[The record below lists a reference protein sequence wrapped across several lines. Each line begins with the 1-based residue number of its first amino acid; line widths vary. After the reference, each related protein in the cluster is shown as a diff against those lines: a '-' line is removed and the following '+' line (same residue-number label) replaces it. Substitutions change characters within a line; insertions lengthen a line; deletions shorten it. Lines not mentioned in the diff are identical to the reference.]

1 MKHLIEKENC
11 DVEIK
16 DDNGHTALHRASSFG
31 HLDVVKYLIEECHA
45 KVTDEIIED
54 IKSGRIKNKK
64 IATYLLSKHD
74 DENQ

>member
-1 MKHLIEKENC
+1 MKYLIENKNC
-11 DVEIK
+11 NVKIK
-16 DDNGHTALHRASSFG
+16 DNNDRTALHRASSFG

-74 DENQ
+74 DKNQ